1 VRLVLCDD
9 HRLFAEPL
17 AFALER
23 RGHRVV
29 LTTTPDEAI
38 RAVDDDEPDACLMD
52 LRFPGGTA
60 FGAIA
65 AIRRDHPLCPVV
77 VLSASDDPA
86 AVAAA
91 RSSGAAGLVRKDQ
104 PLGAVFTALDRLAAG
119 RPPVPS
125 PGSPRRSEHG
135 PAASVVDD
143 LTQREREVLRCLVR
157 AEDTA
162 GIARTLGVAPS
173 TARTHLQSLLTKLGV
188 HSRLQAV
195 ALVTA
200 EGVEP

>member
-1 VRLVLCDD
+1 MRLVLCDD

-17 AFALER
+17 AFALEQ

-29 LTTTPDEAI
+29 LTSTPDEAI
-38 RAVDDDEPDACLMD
+38 RAVENDEPDACLMD

-77 VLSASDDPA
+77 VLSASADPGA
-86 AVAAA
+86 AEAA

-104 PLGAVFTALDRLAAG
+104 PLSAVFTALDRLAAG
-119 RPPVPS
+119 RVPVPS
-125 PGSPRRSEHG
+125 SGSPRRQE
-135 PAASVVDD
+135 PAHLTSVVDD

-157 AEDTA
+157 AEDTPT
-162 GIARTLGVAPS
+162 IARTLGVAPS

-200 EGVEP
+200 AGVEP

>member
-17 AFALER
+17 AFALEQ

-38 RAVDDDEPDACLMD
+38 RAIDDDEPDACLMD
-52 LRFPGGTA
+52 LRFPGGTG
-60 FGAIA
+60 FEAIT

-77 VLSASDDPA
+77 VLSASAEPD
-86 AVAAA
+86 AVEAA
-91 RSSGAAGLVRKDQ
+91 RSAGAAGLVRKDQ
-104 PLGAVFTALDRLAAG
+104 PLSAVFAALDRLAAG
-119 RPPVPS
+119 RVPVAAPS
-125 PGSPRRSEHG
+125 SPRRPEHA
-135 PAASVVDD
+135 PLASVVDD

-162 GIARTLGVAPS
+162 TIARTLGVAPS

-200 EGVEP
+200 TGVEP

>member
-1 VRLVLCDD
+1 MRLVLCDD

-17 AFALER
+17 AFALEQ

-29 LTTTPDEAI
+29 LTSTPDEAI
-38 RAVDDDEPDACLMD
+38 RAVENDEPDACLMD

-77 VLSASDDPA
+77 VLSASNDPA
-86 AVAAA
+86 TVEAA
-91 RSSGAAGLVRKDQ
+91 RTSGAAGLVRKDQ
-104 PLGAVFTALDRLAAG
+104 PLGAVFAALDRLAAG
-119 RPPVPS
+119 RS
-125 PGSPRRSEHG
+125 PMPTHAAPRR
-135 PAASVVDD
+135 PAHASTPSVVDD
-143 LTQREREVLRCLVR
+143 LTQRELEVLRCLVR

-162 GIARTLGVAPS
+162 MIARTLGVAPS
-173 TARTHLQSLLTKLGV
+173 TARTHLQSLLRKLGV

>member
-17 AFALER
+17 AFALQQ

-29 LTTTPDEAI
+29 LTATPDEAI

-52 LRFPGGTA
+52 LRFPGGTG
-60 FGAIA
+60 FEAIA
-65 AIRRDHPLCPVV
+65 TIRRDHPLCPVV
-77 VLSASDDPA
+77 ALSASADPDA
-86 AVAAA
+86 AEAA

-104 PLGAVFTALDRLAAG
+104 PLSAVFTALDRIAAG
-119 RPPVPS
+119 RVPVPAA
-125 PGSPRRSEHG
+125 GSPRRPEHT
-135 PAASVVDD
+135 PAPSVVDD

-162 GIARTLGVAPS
+162 TIARTLGVAPS

-195 ALVTA
+195 ALVAA